1 MYQFEADKFYPSP
14 SNFFKMVRTIFGGI
28 IFQDF
33 AAPSFQNDA
42 FDLQTGRSSL
52 PVLCLFVCL
61 FVYFTTHVTKK
72 QNKSTKKY
80 ILQTKWRGSLRRN
93 QRAYRIRLP
102 HYRVVTYNV

>member
-61 FVYFTTHVTKK
+61 FVCLFHLTRYSSLFVCLFVCLFHHTRYKKTK
-72 QNKSTKKY
+72 
-80 ILQTKWRGSLRRN
+80 
-93 QRAYRIRLP
+93 
-102 HYRVVTYNV
+102 